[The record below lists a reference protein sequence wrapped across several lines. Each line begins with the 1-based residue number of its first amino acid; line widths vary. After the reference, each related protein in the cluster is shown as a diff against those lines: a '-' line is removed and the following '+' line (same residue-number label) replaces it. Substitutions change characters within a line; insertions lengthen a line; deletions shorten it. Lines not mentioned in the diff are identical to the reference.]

1 MSKIVSCKT
10 CSTAFERLSGNHKFC
25 DDCSPSKI
33 KERKQRVC
41 IDCGGNMPRKK
52 GPSKRCSECEKAE
65 LRYRRIA
72 GLTGESSSKVSK
84 ICNKRC
90 MICNSAFVRK
100 ASEKRVFPVCSKD
113 CLKVMQSQARADSRI
128 WIENPFY
135 LKLSE
140 SAVFFRRAMGGRR
153 RPFESVACAFCGSV
167 KVLGDAQSR
176 RLRKGQELM
185 FCDLECACNWKSVHY
200 ATDDYEHNRKL
211 RERTQVRLKTQEQ
224 ERLKAKEERLEAK
237 RIKQEA
243 KRQARID
250 AMQKGVVECKR
261 CGKSVWFSS
270 RASVRSFCSRRCSA
284 KHVQKNREYRMR
296 ANGMGEN
303 IGLAELA
310 KKSKWRCVKCNVKC
324 VKPEGYNL
332 CNEATIDHIVPL
344 SKNGLHAWSNVQL
357 LCRRCNTAKRDTI
370 APGMQL
376 MLPLYGD
383 N

>member
-1 MSKIVSCKT
+1 MSK
-10 CSTAFERLSGNHKFC
+10 R
-25 DDCSPSKI
+25 SP
-33 KERKQRVC
+33 EHAR
-41 IDCGGNMPRKK
+41 
-52 GPSKRCSECEKAE
+52 
-65 LRYRRIA
+65 
-72 GLTGESSSKVSK
+72 
-84 ICNKRC
+84 
-90 MICNSAFVRK
+90 FV
-100 ASEKRVFPVCSKD
+100 EY
-113 CLKVMQSQARADSRI
+113 
-128 WIENPFY
+128 PFQF
-135 LKLSE
+135 KLSPE
-140 SAVFFRRAMGGRR
+140 FAAKRSKHRLTHVSA
-153 RPFESVACAFCGSV
+153 ACCFCGSV
-167 KVLGDAQSR
+167 KVLGDAQK
-176 RLRKGQELM
+176 RKLLKGNRV